1 VHQRLIDKR
10 LLFVTGKGGVGKTT
24 VALALALRAARAGK
38 RTIVAEMTGDDRL
51 QRAFGAVGGRRFEEV
66 PLAPNLFTISVEPL
80 QAMREYLSMKVPP
93 PFGLAL
99 KASSVFQTFAMATPG
114 MPELLCL
121 GKVWEL
127 AQPERRAQEGDPYD
141 LVIVDA
147 PATGHGLGLLKAPRT
162 FAEIARV
169 GPIAGQASKID
180 ATLTDTAFTGVI
192 AVCTPEE
199 MPVNETLW
207 LADALREERLG
218 LDAVVLN
225 CTYPHRFDDGDR
237 AKLAAQTYGTIS
249 GPAPAPGAE
258 DLRAPFAEAVAA
270 ARSEQIR
277 AAAQREQT
285 ERLTNALEVPLI
297 TLPFLVAEA
306 SARAQIDAL
315 AARLA
320 PEPTA

>member
-1 VHQRLIDKR
+1 VHKSLIDKH

-51 QRAFGAVGGRRFEEV
+51 QRAFGAPGGRRFEEV
-66 PLAPNLFTISVEPL
+66 PLAPGLFTISVEPL
-80 QAMREYLSMKVPP
+80 QAMREYLSLKVPA

-99 KASSVFQTFAMATPG
+99 KASPVFQTFAMATPG

-127 AQPERRAQEGDPYD
+127 AQPHRRAQDGKPYD

-147 PATGHGLGLLKAPRT
+147 PATGHGLGVMKAPRT

-169 GPIAGQASKID
+169 GPIATQASKLD
-180 ATLTDTAFTGVI
+180 ATLTDPEFTGV
-192 AVCTPEE
+192 VTVSTPEE

-207 LADALREERLG
+207 LVEALQRERLQ

-225 CTYPHRFDDGDR
+225 CTYPQRFDVAD
-237 AKLAAQTYGTIS
+237 AATLAAAES
-249 GPAPAPGAE
+249 RLDPAVPE
-258 DLRAPFAEAVAA
+258 ERAPFSAAVAA
-270 ARSEQIR
+270 AHSEQLR
-277 AAAQREQT
+277 AAAQDEQT
-285 ERLTNALEVPLI
+285 ARLKAAIAVPLI
-297 TLPFLVAEA
+297 TLPFLFAET
-306 SARAQIDAL
+306 SARAQVEAL
-315 AARLA
+315 AERLG
-320 PEPTA
+320 PELGE